1 MRNIRRGGSRNRA
14 GSYSQTLIRDVKR
27 DRWLYLFLLLP
38 IIYFIVFR
46 YIPIFGLRIA
56 FYDYNVYQPDRSEF
70 VGLQHFRSLFSRD
83 TFTRALRN
91 TVNISLLKVA
101 FGFPAP
107 IILALLLNEIG
118 SVKFKRTTQTI
129 LYLPH
134 FISWVVLAGM
144 VMDLLDPS
152 TGIITRIIN
161 NFSDRNVQV
170 LTDNRYF
177 VPMLVMSDIYKTMG
191 WGTILYLATISSI
204 DPELYEAASID
215 GAGPFKQAL
224 SITLP
229 ALLPTIFVVFT
240 LNLGNVLNA
249 GFDQVFMLYNSL
261 VYETGDIIDTY
272 VYRMGI
278 IQSDYSFSTAA
289 GMFKSVV
296 GLVLILSFNALSK
309 RTVKRS
315 LW

>member
-14 GSYSQTLIRDVKR
+14 GSYSQILIRDVKR

-38 IIYFIVFR
+38 IIYFFVFR

-70 VGLQHFRSLFSRD
+70 VGLQHFRSLFSRE

-215 GAGPFKQAL
+215 GAGPLKQAL

>member
-215 GAGPFKQAL
+215 GAGPLKQAL

>member
-1 MRNIRRGGSRNRA
+1 MRSIRRRGSGNRA

-56 FYDYNVYQPDRSEF
+56 FYDYNVYQPERSEF
-70 VGLQHFRSLFSRD
+70 VGLQHFRDLFSRD
-83 TFTRALRN
+83 TFSRALRN

-118 SVKFKRTTQTI
+118 NVRFKRTTQTV

-161 NFSDRNVQV
+161 NFADRNVQV

-177 VPMLVMSDIYKTMG
+177 VPMLVISDIYKSMG

-215 GAGPFKQAL
+215 GAGPFRQAL

-240 LNLGNVLNA
+240 LNLGNILNA

-261 VYETGDIIDTY
+261 VYETADIIDTY

>member
-38 IIYFIVFR
+38 IIYFFVFR

-70 VGLQHFRSLFSRD
+70 VGLQHFRSLFSRE

-215 GAGPFKQAL
+215 GAGPLKQAL

>member
-38 IIYFIVFR
+38 IIYFFVFR

-70 VGLQHFRSLFSRD
+70 VGLQHFRSLFSRE